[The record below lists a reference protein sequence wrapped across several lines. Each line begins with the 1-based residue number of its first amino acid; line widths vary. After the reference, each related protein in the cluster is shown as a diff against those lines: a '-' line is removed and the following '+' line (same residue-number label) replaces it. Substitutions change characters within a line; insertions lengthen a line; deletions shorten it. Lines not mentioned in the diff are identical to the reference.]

1 MPQAIEHDPRIP
13 EFELRFQSLFNPGA
27 GYAFPCDA
35 GGNVDLDALSVNGR
49 NHYFFARTVVGCE
62 FSSPTVRI
70 CRSSSWSK
78 SQPLP
83 PPLVT
88 VAR

>member
-1 MPQAIEHDPRIP
+1 
-13 EFELRFQSLFNPGA
+13 
-27 GYAFPCDA
+27 
-35 GGNVDLDALSVNGR
+35 
-49 NHYFFARTVVGCE
+49 
-62 FSSPTVRI
+62 VRI